1 MQTHDEDRL
10 LRSSTQWQKKPKAF
24 EVRLGNEAASFLKRH
39 QRQFAKN
46 AELVDVWDQVLPAG
60 MKPYCRLETFHGG
73 VLTVEA
79 TPGPYMHQLQ
89 MMQRELI
96 AELQRRCP
104 RVSITKL
111 RINPI
116 KSENSDQ
123 TPAASNQ

>member
-1 MQTHDEDRL
+1 MQTQDEDRL
-10 LRSSTQWQKKPKAF
+10 LRASTQWQRKPKAF
-24 EVRLGNEAASFLKRH
+24 EVRLGDQAKQFLQRH
-39 QRQFAKN
+39 QRQLTKN
-46 AELVDVWDQVLPAG
+46 ASLVDVWDQVVPAG

-111 RINPI
+111 RINPM
-116 KSENSDQ
+116 KMENEE
-123 TPAASNQ
+123 